1 MSRPI
6 VLVTGGSRG
15 IGAAA
20 AVMAAKRGYDVA
32 INYAGNAAAA
42 EETAKACRAAGAR
55 AEIFQADTGVE
66 ADIVRLFEAV
76 DAKMG
81 RISHLV
87 NNAGI
92 TGPASRLDAAR
103 TQDIRRVID
112 VNVTGAMLVA
122 REALK
127 RISTK
132 HGGQGGSI
140 VNLSSAAT
148 WIGSPNDFVWYA
160 ASKAAIDAFTLG
172 LGKEL
177 ATEGVRVNAVAPGMI
192 ETDIH
197 ASAGLH
203 GRVAK
208 IAPLIPMQRGGSAD
222 EVAEIILF
230 LMSDAASYVT
240 GAVYNVTGG
249 R

>member
-15 IGAAA
+15 IGAAV
-20 AVMAAKRGYDVA
+20 AVMAASRGYDVA
-32 INYAGNAAAA
+32 INYAGSAAAA
-42 EETAKACRAAGAR
+42 QQTAEACRAAGAR
-55 AEIFQADTGVE
+55 AETVQGDTGVE
-66 ADIVRLFEAV
+66 ADIVRLFETV
-76 DAKMG
+76 DARMG

-103 TQDIRRVID
+103 TEDIRRVID

-122 REALK
+122 REAVK
-127 RISTK
+127 RISTR
-132 HGGQGGSI
+132 HGGPGGTI

-160 ASKAAIDAFTLG
+160 ASKAAVDAFTLG

-192 ETDIH
+192 DTDIH

-208 IAPLIPMQRGGSAD
+208 LAPLIPMQRGGSAD

>member
-15 IGAAA
+15 IGAAVA
-20 AVMAAKRGYDVA
+20 IMAARRGYDVA

-42 EETAKACRAAGAR
+42 EQTAQACRAAGAR
-55 AEIFQADTGVE
+55 AETFQGDTGVE

-76 DAKMG
+76 DARMG

-122 REALK
+122 REAVM

-132 HGGQGGSI
+132 HGGPGGTI

-160 ASKAAIDAFTLG
+160 ASKAAVDAFTLG

-177 ATEGVRVNAVAPGMI
+177 AAEGVRVNAVAPGMI
-192 ETDIH
+192 DTDIH
-197 ASAGLH
+197 ATAGLA

>member
-15 IGAAA
+15 IGAAV
-20 AVMAAKRGYDVA
+20 AVMAARRGYDVA
-32 INYAGNAAAA
+32 INYAGNASAA
-42 EETAKACRAAGAR
+42 EETAGACRAAGAR
-55 AEIFQADTGVE
+55 AETFQADTGVE

-76 DAKMG
+76 DARMG
-81 RISHLV
+81 RIRHLV

-103 TQDIRRVID
+103 TEDIRRVID

-127 RISTK
+127 RISTR

-160 ASKAAIDAFTLG
+160 ASKAAVDAFTLG

-197 ASAGLH
+197 ATAGLA

-208 IAPLIPMQRGGSAD
+208 IAPMIPMQRGGSAD
-222 EVAEIILF
+222 EVAEVILF